1 MSLLSKRCSV
11 LLIGCGNMGSAIALA
26 LDGVMAN
33 LSLTVVESDED
44 KARKLLGGQLDA
56 RIVGDSSALGSEQ
69 FDVCVVAVKPGDAV
83 EALFSA
89 RANLQSS
96 LIISIAAGTSLASLR
111 QGAAVN
117 ARLVRVMPNLA
128 AIVRKAI
135 SVGYADGA
143 MSCEDRA
150 FVEVVFG
157 AIGHFHWLRS
167 ENEIDLATAITGSGP
182 GYVFSFAQHLEEAA
196 ERIGFSK
203 ETADR
208 FARQVIVGAAG
219 LLDEDA
225 RSPLELKHAVASP
238 GGTTAAGLAV
248 LEQAGAMP
256 RVIGQTVAAAAARAR
271 ELAMEQD

>member
-1 MSLLSKRCSV
+1 VSLLSKRWSV
-11 LLIGCGNMGSAIALA
+11 LLVGCGNMGSAIALA
-26 LDGVMAN
+26 LNGLMAN
-33 LSLTVVESDED
+33 LSLTVVDSDED

-56 RIVGDSSALGSEQ
+56 RIVGDSSALGAEQ

-83 EALFSA
+83 EALFNA
-89 RANLQSS
+89 RASLQSS

-111 QGAAVN
+111 QGAAAN

-128 AIVRKAI
+128 ATVRKAI

-143 MSCEDRA
+143 ISSEDRA

-157 AIGHFHWLRS
+157 AIGYFHWLRS

-182 GYVFSFAQHLEEAA
+182 GYVFSFAQHLQEAA

-208 FARQVIVGAAG
+208 FARQVVIGAAG
-219 LLDEDA
+219 LLAEDA

-248 LEQAGAMP
+248 LEHAQAMP
-256 RVIGQTVAAAAARAR
+256 RIIGQTVAAAAARAK
-271 ELAMEQD
+271 ELAREQD